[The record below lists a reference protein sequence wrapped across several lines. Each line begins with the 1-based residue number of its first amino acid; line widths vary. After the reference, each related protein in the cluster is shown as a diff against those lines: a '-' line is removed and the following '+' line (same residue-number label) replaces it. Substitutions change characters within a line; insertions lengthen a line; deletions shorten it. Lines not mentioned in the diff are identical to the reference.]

1 MPIHRDNQ
9 IMVVLGVCLSHAD
22 GDADPAELET
32 LIAEV
37 RDRQIDL
44 ERLREALDHVDRELK
59 SGRSADAML
68 AEYAPR
74 LTTKARHDA
83 FAAFVNLLMS
93 DGVLFEAE
101 IQRLAMLKGLLAID
115 DRFALGAV
123 ARSAAAAAVRPGGL
137 AFG

>member
-1 MPIHRDNQ
+1 MPLHRDNQ
-9 IMVVLGVCLSHAD
+9 LMIVLGVCLSHAD

-37 RDRQIDL
+37 RERQIDL
-44 ERLREALDHVDRELK
+44 ARLREALDHVDRELK
-59 SGRSADAML
+59 AGRSADAML

-74 LTTKARHDA
+74 LTAKARNDA
-83 FAAFVNLLMS
+83 FVAFANLLMS
-93 DGVLFEAE
+93 DGILFEAE
-101 IQRLAMLKGLLAID
+101 VQRLAMLKTLLAID

>member
-1 MPIHRDNQ
+1 MPLDRDNQ
-9 IMVVLGVCLSHAD
+9 IMIVLGVCLSHAD
-22 GDADPAELET
+22 GESDPAELET

-37 RDRQIDL
+37 RERQLDL
-44 ERLREALDHVDRELK
+44 ERLREALDHVDRELR

-68 AEYAPR
+68 SEYAPR

-83 FAAFVNLLMS
+83 FLAFANLLMS
-93 DGVLFEAE
+93 DGILFEAE
-101 IQRLAMLKGLLAID
+101 VQRLAMLKQLLAVD
-115 DRFALGAV
+115 DRIALGAM